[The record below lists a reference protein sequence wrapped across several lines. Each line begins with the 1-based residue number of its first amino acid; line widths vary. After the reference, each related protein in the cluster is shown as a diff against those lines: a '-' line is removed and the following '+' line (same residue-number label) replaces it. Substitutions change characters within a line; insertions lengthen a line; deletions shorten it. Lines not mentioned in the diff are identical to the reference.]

1 MPNHDVS
8 QVVSRA
14 IVQQKNQV
22 DGLTEIIENEFKSI
36 NDDIERQIFNA
47 CQELINNLNV
57 LDNSLSGILENRNS
71 VNEKLIIIIRN
82 NGN

>member
-14 IVQQKNQV
+14 IAQHKDQV
-22 DGLTEIIENEFKSI
+22 NGLIEIIENEFKSI
-36 NDDIERQIFNA
+36 NDDIERQIFNV
-47 CQELINNLNV
+47 CQELINTLNV

-71 VNEKLIIIIRN
+71 VNGK
-82 NGN
+82 

>member
-82 NGN
+82 GN